1 MNEGS
6 NIRSSGWWTRGRA
19 RVHATLVACL
29 LALGLAAVPALAG
42 TRTVTVTASQSA
54 VRLTVGGKPV
64 HTLTHGAY
72 RFVIHDRS
80 RRCGFRLANT
90 SGIVL
95 RTGRKFVGTATRSAT
110 LEAGSYYYSC
120 GQRSGLLRV
129 R

>member
-6 NIRSSGWWTRGRA
+6 NIESSGWWTRGRA
-19 RVHATLVACL
+19 RVHAALVACVL
-29 LALGLAAVPALAG
+29 GLGLATVPALAG
-42 TRTVTVTASQSA
+42 TGTVTVTASQSA
-54 VRLTVGGKPV
+54 VRLTVGGKTV
-64 HTLTHGAY
+64 HTLAHGQY

-90 SGIVL
+90 SGIGVH
-95 RTGRKFVGTATRSAT
+95 TGRKFVGTVTRSAT

-120 GQRSGLLRV
+120 GKRSGQLRV